1 MRTEPGDKPQSRLVA
16 QPDRPA
22 PDTIKLGEKPQYDPI
37 AMPDLVLF
45 LARYGKSRAQIAAHL
60 GFSRKVLEDWEAAHP
75 KFAEALEIGETLALA
90 WWEDGARSASFSA
103 PRTLT
108 AARG

>member
-60 GFSRKVLEDWEAAHP
+60 GFSRKVLEDWEAATRSLP
-75 KFAEALEIGETLALA
+75 RR
-90 WWEDGARSASFSA
+90 WRSARRWRLLGGKTGPGRHPS
-103 PRTLT
+103 RLQ
-108 AARG
+108 GL